1 MNWDVLEGFSSSK
14 AYPQLYHTQAA
25 KMSNSND
32 DNITV
37 DCEDESFRMTLL
49 CGVRKMQKYPAI
61 SLLVIAWHDR
71 IDEFVRELVMNGMK

>member
-1 MNWDVLEGFSSSK
+1 MGDFTNWDVLEGYSSSK
-14 AYPQLYHTQAA
+14 AYPQLHHTQAA
-25 KMSNSND
+25 KMSNGND

-37 DCEDESFRMTLL
+37 DGADESFRMTLL

-71 IDEFVRELVMNGMK
+71 VEVSHRSS